1 MAAGEGPPAAQYDA
15 LVVDGVLAF
24 AFPGFGVDE
33 NDVASDDEDMICV
46 WLILITG
53 SSAGGRVLW
62 CVFDVH
68 GVDEYCRRVPGH
80 PLSDYLGGL
89 LLAQDT
95 SLDRTGL
102 EVMAGLSIWWVRDAP
117 ATPKCLRPSW
127 SAWWMAWCLSSR
139 VPVTLLLGAVIS
151 TSVVMVVWWRSHE
164 LPEVLLPDHAP
175 ELIVRLYASLHYV
188 VDDVGVDDVQV
199 SWS

>member
-1 MAAGEGPPAAQYDA
+1 MGRLPGVDVSAGEGSPAAQYDA

-62 CVFDVH
+62 CVFDVY

-80 PLSDYLGGL
+80 PLSDHLGGL
-89 LLAQDT
+89 LLAQD
-95 SLDRTGL
+95 
-102 EVMAGLSIWWVRDAP
+102 
-117 ATPKCLRPSW
+117 
-127 SAWWMAWCLSSR
+127 
-139 VPVTLLLGAVIS
+139 
-151 TSVVMVVWWRSHE
+151 
-164 LPEVLLPDHAP
+164 
-175 ELIVRLYASLHYV
+175 ASLFYCHL
-188 VDDVGVDDVQV
+188 GLL
-199 SWS
+199 SCLALC